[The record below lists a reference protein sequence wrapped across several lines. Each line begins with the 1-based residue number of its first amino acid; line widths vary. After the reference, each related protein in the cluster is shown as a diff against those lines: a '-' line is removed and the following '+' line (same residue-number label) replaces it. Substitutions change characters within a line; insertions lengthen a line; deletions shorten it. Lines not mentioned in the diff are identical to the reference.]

1 LSPARPHRVQKRDI
15 GFVGNLRRA
24 AHRRDFARALVHQEP
39 VDQRGRIVELEILRR
54 IREPTRQETPR
65 RGGNTRVGDTIEP
78 RADDACNVGSEV
90 HLRLRCFELG
100 ALGVGGAVE
109 EQFDLA
115 VGRYQRDTVTFENA
129 EIGAVAQIIAL
140 PSIAV
145 QDHVADAGL
154 AHGGREALAPF
165 LRKHDVRSHKAAIA
179 PHRLGR
185 DIAGAYA
192 GGNRTRGP
200 TLARIRTHPSGQVV
214 FRHCKIV
221 ATEDCAKSIEL
232 PRMACP
238 KIALTMLILGSVMVL
253 GTNARAQADT
263 AGPAHLAQAPT
274 PPAPPTA
281 TPSPPTTSQP
291 AAPTSPQSPDPVGSV
306 ATLQGTASVT
316 RNNATSALALRDPIY
331 KNDLLQTNVD
341 GTLGITFDDE
351 TTFTLKPNTR
361 LAVDEF
367 VYQEGG
373 TDNAAIFNVV
383 RGTAAFVAA
392 EVAHTGNMK
401 IDTPTSSLGIRGT
414 TGLVEVPEGGTAGGQ
429 VSIKLY
435 PDADGRVGRIEVFG
449 RDGAQLG
456 ILSRGATGFAV
467 RPGAGGRFTVAPL
480 QISALEA
487 ERDRS
492 FVRQTFAAR
501 TAGRQ
506 IIQQRRTLQQQQRNQ
521 QRPGQLPG
529 REQRPGLQQQRPE
542 LRTVPGG
549 QPLPSTGQR
558 PPSQQQQPGA
568 RPTQQQP
575 GAPAAPQQQQ
585 PGARPTQQQP
595 GVVPPGGRPNAP
607 TLQQSPGAPPTPP
620 TPQQQ
625 PGGRPALQQQPGAA
639 PPGGRPNAPTLQP
652 QPGARP
658 SLRRQPGALPGPQR
672 APAGQR
678 KPAKKNESR

>member
-1 LSPARPHRVQKRDI
+1 MP
-15 GFVGNLRRA
+15 
-24 AHRRDFARALVHQEP
+24 
-39 VDQRGRIVELEILRR
+39 
-54 IREPTRQETPR
+54 
-65 RGGNTRVGDTIEP
+65 
-78 RADDACNVGSEV
+78 
-90 HLRLRCFELG
+90 
-100 ALGVGGAVE
+100 
-109 EQFDLA
+109 
-115 VGRYQRDTVTFENA
+115 
-129 EIGAVAQIIAL
+129 
-140 PSIAV
+140 
-145 QDHVADAGL
+145 
-154 AHGGREALAPF
+154 
-165 LRKHDVRSHKAAIA
+165 
-179 PHRLGR
+179 
-185 DIAGAYA
+185 
-192 GGNRTRGP
+192 
-200 TLARIRTHPSGQVV
+200 
-214 FRHCKIV
+214 
-221 ATEDCAKSIEL
+221 
-232 PRMACP
+232 CP
-238 KIALTMLILGSVMVL
+238 KIALTMLILGSIMVL
-253 GTNARAQADT
+253 GTDARAQAD
-263 AGPAHLAQAPT
+263 APGPARLAQAPAS
-274 PPAPPTA
+274 PAPSAT
-281 TPSPPTTSQP
+281 TPSPPAAGQP
-291 AAPTSPQSPDPVGSV
+291 AAPTSPQAPDPVGSV

-316 RNNATSALALRDPIY
+316 RNNATSALALRDPVY
-331 KNDLLQTNVD
+331 KSDVLQTNVD

-373 TDNAAIFNVV
+373 TDNAAVFNVL

-401 IDTPTSSLGIRGT
+401 IDTPTSTLGIRGT
-414 TGLVEVPEGGTAGGQ
+414 TGLVEVPEGGAAGGQ

-467 RPGAGGRFTVAPL
+467 RPGAGGRFTAAPL

-501 TAGRQ
+501 TVGRQ
-506 IIQQRRTLQQQQRNQ
+506 INQQRRTLQQQQRNQLRPNQPNQ

-558 PPSQQQQPGA
+558 PPSQQQPGA

-575 GAPAAPQQQQ
+575 GAPATPQQQQ

-595 GVVPPGGRPNAP
+595 GVVPPGGRPNTP
-607 TLQQSPGAPPTPP
+607 TLQQQPGAPPTPQQTPGARP

-625 PGGRPALQQQPGAA
+625 PGAVPPGGRSNAPTLQQQPGA
-639 PPGGRPNAPTLQP
+639 RPTLQ
-652 QPGARP
+652 
-658 SLRRQPGALPGPQR
+658 RQPGALPGPQR
-672 APAGQR
+672 APAGPR
-678 KPAKKNESR
+678 KPAKKNEGR

>member
-1 LSPARPHRVQKRDI
+1 M
-15 GFVGNLRRA
+15 
-24 AHRRDFARALVHQEP
+24 
-39 VDQRGRIVELEILRR
+39 
-54 IREPTRQETPR
+54 
-65 RGGNTRVGDTIEP
+65 
-78 RADDACNVGSEV
+78 
-90 HLRLRCFELG
+90 
-100 ALGVGGAVE
+100 
-109 EQFDLA
+109 
-115 VGRYQRDTVTFENA
+115 
-129 EIGAVAQIIAL
+129 
-140 PSIAV
+140 
-145 QDHVADAGL
+145 
-154 AHGGREALAPF
+154 
-165 LRKHDVRSHKAAIA
+165 
-179 PHRLGR
+179 
-185 DIAGAYA
+185 AY
-192 GGNRTRGP
+192 
-200 TLARIRTHPSGQVV
+200 
-214 FRHCKIV
+214 
-221 ATEDCAKSIEL
+221 
-232 PRMACP
+232 P

-253 GTNARAQADT
+253 GTDARAQADA
-263 AGPAHLAQAPT
+263 AGPARLAQAPT
-274 PPAPPTA
+274 SPTPATNPPAPPA
-281 TPSPPTTSQP
+281 TSQP
-291 AAPTSPQSPDPVGSV
+291 AAPTSPQTPDPVGSI

-316 RNNATSALALRDPIY
+316 RNNATSALALRDPVY
-331 KNDLLQTNVD
+331 KNDVLQTNVD

-414 TGLVEVPEGGTAGGQ
+414 TGLVEVPEGVAAGGQ

-480 QISALEA
+480 QISALQA

-506 IIQQRRTLQQQQRNQ
+506 IIQQRRTLQQQQRNQLRPNQPNQ

-558 PPSQQQQPGA
+558 PPSQQQPGA

-575 GAPAAPQQQQ
+575 GAPATPQQQQ
-585 PGARPTQQQP
+585 PGARPNLQQQQP
-595 GVVPPGGRPNAP
+595 GAAPPGGRPKAP
-607 TLQQSPGAPPTPP
+607 TLQQSPGAPPTP
-620 TPQQQ
+620 
-625 PGGRPALQQQPGAA
+625 QQQPGARPTLQHEPGA
-639 PPGGRPNAPTLQP
+639 TPPGGRPNAPLQQ

-658 SLRRQPGALPGPQR
+658 TLQRQPGALPGPQR
-672 APAGQR
+672 APAGPR
-678 KPAKKNESR
+678 KPAKKNEGR

>member
-1 LSPARPHRVQKRDI
+1 L
-15 GFVGNLRRA
+15 
-24 AHRRDFARALVHQEP
+24 
-39 VDQRGRIVELEILRR
+39 
-54 IREPTRQETPR
+54 PR
-65 RGGNTRVGDTIEP
+65 
-78 RADDACNVGSEV
+78 
-90 HLRLRCFELG
+90 
-100 ALGVGGAVE
+100 
-109 EQFDLA
+109 
-115 VGRYQRDTVTFENA
+115 
-129 EIGAVAQIIAL
+129 
-140 PSIAV
+140 
-145 QDHVADAGL
+145 
-154 AHGGREALAPF
+154 
-165 LRKHDVRSHKAAIA
+165 
-179 PHRLGR
+179 
-185 DIAGAYA
+185 
-192 GGNRTRGP
+192 
-200 TLARIRTHPSGQVV
+200 
-214 FRHCKIV
+214 CKIV
-221 ATEDCAKSIEL
+221 DIQEL
-232 PRMACP
+232 RQIHRASRMACR
-238 KIALTMLILGSVMVL
+238 KIALTMLILGSVMTC
-253 GTNARAQADT
+253 GADARAQAD
-263 AGPAHLAQAPT
+263 APGPARLAQAPT
-274 PPAPPTA
+274 PT
-281 TPSPPTTSQP
+281 TPPTTPPPPPAASQP
-291 AAPTSPQSPDPVGSV
+291 AAPTAQQAPDPVGSV

-316 RNNATSALALRDPIY
+316 RNNATSALALRDPVY
-331 KNDLLQTNVD
+331 KNDVLQTNLD

-414 TGLVEVPEGGTAGGQ
+414 TGLVEVPEGGATGGQ

-501 TAGRQ
+501 TVGRQ
-506 IIQQRRTLQQQQRNQ
+506 IIQQRRTLQQQQRNQLRPNQPNQ

-558 PPSQQQQPGA
+558 PPSQQQPGA

-575 GAPAAPQQQQ
+575 GAPATPQQ
-585 PGARPTQQQP
+585 PGARPT
-595 GVVPPGGRPNAP
+595 
-607 TLQQSPGAPPTPP
+607 
-620 TPQQQ
+620 
-625 PGGRPALQQQPGAA
+625 QQQPGAA
-639 PPGGRPNAPTLQP
+639 PPGGRPNAPTLQQPPGTPPTPQQQPGARPTLQQQPGAVPPGGRPNAPALQP

-658 SLRRQPGALPGPQR
+658 TLQRQPGALPGPQR
-672 APAGQR
+672 APGGQR